1 MAFKI
6 CFLIRV
12 ISKINNKGN
21 WAHLAEL
28 NKSRTR
34 SWGLYN
40 IYILYYLWKHFKDVC
55 FALSIKIMLYCYP
68 FHFKPY
74 GEEYKHE
81 KKIMFF
87 LKIPKPKKQENPL
100 TLVI

>member
-28 NKSRTR
+28 NQIEDQKLR
-34 SWGLYN
+34 SL
-40 IYILYYLWKHFKDVC
+40 
-55 FALSIKIMLYCYP
+55 
-68 FHFKPY
+68 
-74 GEEYKHE
+74 
-81 KKIMFF
+81 
-87 LKIPKPKKQENPL
+87 
-100 TLVI
+100 

>member
-1 MAFKI
+1 MGTFSRIKSNRGPEAEVFI
-6 CFLIRV
+6 TFIYCIIYENILSLFCFEHQNHV
-12 ISKINNKGN
+12 ILLPVS
-21 WAHLAEL
+21 
-28 NKSRTR
+28 
-34 SWGLYN
+34 
-40 IYILYYLWKHFKDVC
+40 
-55 FALSIKIMLYCYP
+55 
-68 FHFKPY
+68 FKPY